1 MLINGKTLQEIK
13 AEYEKAES
21 VGLKCE
27 QEIALVEALI
37 VANANIVQLHDGL
50 NEYAA
55 ACESAEKDA
64 ERYRWLRDDAFE
76 HSDDCFL
83 EAGRLFAEKHGA
95 AFDEAID
102 AAIEAGKNDGG

>member
-1 MLINGKTLQEIK
+1 MLISGKTLGEIK

-27 QEIALVEALI
+27 QEIALVGALM
-37 VANANIVQLHDGL
+37 
-50 NEYAA
+50 AA
-55 ACESAEKDA
+55 ERDA

-95 AFDEAID
+95 KFDEAID
-102 AAIEAGKNDGG
+102 AAIEAGKK